1 MVKFYRSKEEVDS
14 FLNELSDDLLAEEIE
29 YRGGLEELFGNK
41 IEGIYER
48 KALPYL
54 CRHRAGDTKAAEEFL
69 LLCAGRIV

>member
-1 MVKFYRSKEEVDS
+1 MVSQKWTNQDID
-14 FLNELSDDLLAEEIE
+14 ELSDEELLWEIE
-29 YRGGLEELFGNK
+29 ARGVDILKIFSDK

-54 CRHRAGDTKAAEEFL
+54 YRHRAGDTKAAEEFL